1 VKRLDDPLGQ
11 GGLLDRPWVF
21 WALVAAATL
30 LGAALRLYGLGK
42 PSFWV
47 DEFFTIARTGT
58 EPLHWAHVLGYLP
71 TWFSLWLHGADLS
84 QISLGNIAE
93 WRALGVTERA
103 ARLGPCW
110 VGIATV
116 PALALLARGVAGAGV
131 AGVAALLVAITPWHL
146 YWSQMARFYS
156 TQFLC
161 VGAFVLLFA
170 RAMQTGRTACF
181 AAASVAGVLA
191 LLSHPTSIFIIGA
204 CIAALGLAWV
214 TRAPVPNLS
223 RGARWLALL
232 VGAFLFLAVSSE
244 LPLMVHSEA
253 PLRQTAEPST
263 DLGSFLWLDRIRL
276 SWGPSPRQL
285 VLTTVQRIEPI
296 TCAVGL
302 LWAYVTVRRRDP
314 FGVLVSAVAILVP
327 LCAIALG
334 MLFPIGPRYYF
345 PCFIA
350 WALLASMWAVEI
362 DRRLGASAGRLAG
375 ISGLLALLVS
385 VGFSSY
391 LYCRDG
397 AGARARWRD
406 ACEFV
411 QQHGGN
417 DPVLW
422 SGDGKFQSQY
432 YLGRETQPLAAAGDV
447 ASLAP
452 GTWVIHRSRG
462 AEAPIRGD
470 VLEVKARY
478 EIPSKPWSW
487 VLYVLRVPARDS
499 RPGAA
504 RP

>member
-1 VKRLDDPLGQ
+1 LGQ
-11 GGLLDRPWVF
+11 DGLLDRPWVF

-30 LGAALRLYGLGK
+30 LGAALRLYGLGR

-47 DEFFTIARTGT
+47 DEFFTIARTST
-58 EPLHWAHVLGYLP
+58 ESLHWAQALGYFP
-71 TWFSLWLHGADLS
+71 TWFTLWLHGAELS

-93 WRALGVTERA
+93 WRALGVSERA

-116 PALALLARGVAGAGV
+116 PALALLARGVAGGGV
-131 AGVAALLVAITPWHL
+131 AGVSALLVAITPWHL
-146 YWSQMARFYS
+146 YWSQMARFYT

-161 VGAFVLLFA
+161 AGAFVLLFA
-170 RAMQTGRTACF
+170 RAMQTGRTAWF

-191 LLSHPTSIFIIGA
+191 LLAHPTSVFIIIA
-204 CIAALGLAWV
+204 CIAAVGLAWI
-214 TRAPVPNLS
+214 TRAPVPNLA
-223 RGARWLALL
+223 RGARWLAWL
-232 VGAFLFLAVSSE
+232 VGAFVFLAVIRE
-244 LPLMVHSEA
+244 LPLWVHREA
-253 PLRQTAEPST
+253 SLRPTVEPSKT
-263 DLGSFLWLDRIRL
+263 SGTFLWLERIQL
-276 SWGPSPRQL
+276 SWGPSLRQL
-285 VLTTVQRIEPI
+285 LLSTVLRIEPI
-296 TCAVGL
+296 TCVVGL
-302 LWAYVTVRRRDP
+302 LWATVTLRRRDP

-327 LCAIALG
+327 LSAIALSV
-334 MLFPIGPRYYF
+334 LFPIGPRYYF

-362 DRRLGASAGRLAG
+362 DRRLGSSAGRLAG
-375 ISGLLALLVS
+375 ISGVLALLVA
-385 VGFSSY
+385 VGFSTY

-406 ACEFV
+406 ACDFV
-411 QQHGGN
+411 QRHGDVS
-417 DPVLW
+417 DPVYW
-422 SGDGKFQSQY
+422 SGDGKFQTQY
-432 YLGRETQPLAAAGDV
+432 YLGRELQSLAAAGGV

-470 VLEVKARY
+470 GLEVKARY

-487 VLYVLRVPARDS
+487 TLYVLQVPGADS
-499 RPGAA
+499 RPDAA